1 MDNFTTRVY
10 NRFEHNIK
18 GGVVM
23 TKYNKWSQEE
33 LDLLVKLREVDKLTY
48 EQIAKRMEGRTRQ
61 QVNTKYNY
69 IKAKRDS
76 QPRKRTN
83 RKWTE
88 TEIEILKQNYLK
100 DYEEIMELLP
110 SRSRLSI
117 IGKIAHLG
125 LSRPNNA
132 LLSEEDKQFIRDN
145 YLDMSQAEL
154 SKHLNVD
161 RGVIRRFKENENLN
175 TQYIWDV
182 VKFEPDED
190 DFMSINIK
198 LERKQVEVGE
208 IDE

>member
-10 NRFEHNIK
+10 NRFEHIIK
-18 GGVVM
+18 GGIVM

-69 IKAKRDS
+69 IKAKRGS
-76 QPRKRTN
+76 QPCKRTN

-88 TEIEILKQNYLK
+88 AEIEILKQNYLK
-100 DYEEIMELLP
+100 DYEEIMKLLP

-154 SKHLNVD
+154 AKHLNVD

-182 VKFEPDED
+182 VKFEPDKD

>member
-1 MDNFTTRVY
+1 
-10 NRFEHNIK
+10 
-18 GGVVM
+18 M
-23 TKYNKWSQEE
+23 TKYNKWSQED

-100 DYEEIMELLP
+100 DYEEIMKLLP

-154 SKHLNVD
+154 AKHLNVD

-182 VKFEPDED
+182 VRFEPDED
-190 DFMSINIK
+190 DFMSVNIK